1 MACLWNGWA
10 AAAAVCLSAPLAV
23 AQPTPP
29 TAEYPPTAAPPP
41 AGPAPEAPP
50 PAAGAPPAAPTYAPP
65 PAPPPEAAPP
75 PPGPAPARPPP
86 PGAQDP
92 PPPGYGYTPTYVPPP
107 PLTNP
112 DQGFHLPTIS
122 VRVDPLRWLIYG
134 EVGLEAEV
142 ELWEFLSLELVPVF
156 VVNDQPPAMND
167 FDGVLSQH
175 SNGLG
180 ALAGTSVG
188 LGFWLDGKPMEG
200 YVIRAIFA
208 NYGYTYRTED
218 NDGLIDEVSHTD
230 RHIYGFFGSYRRWG
244 FFTIG
249 GGIGLGVELNE
260 ERRCFTDANV
270 ASATS
275 DCDDE
280 QLQIA
285 LDRDVKETASR
296 GSAVEPIQLMGRI
309 SLGVVF

>member
-1 MACLWNGWA
+1 MACPWNGWA
-10 AAAAVCLSAPLAV
+10 APAALFFFAPLAL
-23 AQPTPP
+23 AQPLPP
-29 TAEYPPTAAPPP
+29 PGEYPAAPPP
-41 AGPAPEAPP
+41 GAPSPAEAPP
-50 PAAGAPPAAPTYAPP
+50 AEPAPAAAPPAAPPAAAPQAAG
-65 PAPPPEAAPP
+65 PAEPP
-75 PPGPAPARPPP
+75 PPGYA
-86 PGAQDP
+86 P
-92 PPPGYGYTPTYVPPP
+92 PPPGYGYAPTYVPPP

-112 DQGFHLPTIS
+112 DRGFQMPTFS

-134 EVGLEAEV
+134 EVALEAEV

-156 VVNDQPPAMND
+156 LVNDQPPAMND

-175 SNGLG
+175 SNGIG

-218 NDGLIDEVSHTD
+218 DDGLIDEVSHTD
-230 RHIYGFFGSYRRWG
+230 RHLYGFFGSYRRWG

-249 GGIGLGVELNE
+249 GGIGIGVELNE
-260 ERRCFTDANV
+260 QRRCFTDADV
-270 ASATS
+270 GSATS

-285 LDRDVKETASR
+285 LDREVEKTAAR
-296 GSAVEPIQLMGRI
+296 GSPVEPIQIMGRI
-309 SLGVVF
+309 SLGLVF